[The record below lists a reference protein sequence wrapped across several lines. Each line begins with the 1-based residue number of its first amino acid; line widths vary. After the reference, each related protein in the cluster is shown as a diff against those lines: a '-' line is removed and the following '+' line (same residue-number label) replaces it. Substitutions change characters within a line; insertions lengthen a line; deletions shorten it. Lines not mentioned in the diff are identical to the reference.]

1 MVSWYS
7 RNKKKKDKLVISYM
21 SKADKKGKVRTFP
34 ECAGKS
40 CYKSCYKSLL
50 QKLKFNIWG
59 MYKYEE
65 TTATKQ

>member
-1 MVSWYS
+1 
-7 RNKKKKDKLVISYM
+7 M

-34 ECAGKS
+34 ECAG
-40 CYKSCYKSLL
+40 KSCYKSLL

>member
-1 MVSWYS
+1 
-7 RNKKKKDKLVISYM
+7 M